1 MTGWERPNLNGCLS
15 DELLELKKFNDL
27 LDANEKQMTT
37 KKAAIVAERLY
48 DSIRAIETR
57 VTKQTEQIKDN
68 PAEVINHPLL
78 FENDLNVTI
87 ALLDKS
93 YQYQNKQKSFN
104 LTMTIDNEYNANQ
117 LRTTS
122 KLMRLYNSNG

>member
-1 MTGWERPNLNGCLS
+1 
-15 DELLELKKFNDL
+15 
-27 LDANEKQMTT
+27 MTT
-37 KKAAIVAERLY
+37 KKAAIVAERLF
-48 DSIRAIETR
+48 DSIKAIETR

-104 LTMTIDNEYNANQ
+104 IYIAVF
-117 LRTTS
+117 
-122 KLMRLYNSNG
+122 G